1 MIEVSEVEY
10 KENISKHHQDSCS
23 LKENEDSE
31 FDNKVKK
38 RAYEIWE
45 TTSKQDERTNYFQAV
60 EEMRK
65 ELCDCD
71 SFAKQYQIIDN
82 SAATQNN
89 TNEKEA
95 QLMTPIEEEPKEEDL
110 KQKQS
115 EEAVIDNVKKSSD
128 DAKNEEQNPA
138 EERPIE
144 VKPVDN
150 TSSEEKITED
160 KTTEEDLIDN
170 VKTTSDEIKNEEENV
185 TEEKPTEEET
195 IEENPN
201 VNETEQAKEGLPS

>member
-23 LKENEDSE
+23 LKENEDPE

-45 TTSKQDERTNYFQAV
+45 TTRKQDERTNYFQAV

-110 KQKQS
+110 KQKQA
-115 EEAVIDNVKKSSD
+115 EEAVIDTVKTSSD

-150 TSSEEKITED
+150 TSSEENITED
-160 KTTEEDLIDN
+160 
-170 VKTTSDEIKNEEENV
+170 KTTSDEIKNEEENV

-195 IEENPN
+195 IEENAN
-201 VNETEQAKEGLPS
+201 VNETEQEKEGLPSLSNMIG